1 MTVTVRNIT
10 KKVRRINFSQPK
22 TKKFK
27 CDYDTPAPLAA
38 GLAIKLNVSFETDAL
53 GDFHDYIDIK
63 FDEDKEPYKLY
74 LHAFAP
80 GPDV

>member
-10 KKVRRINFSQPK
+10 KKVRWINFSQPK
-22 TKKFK
+22 TNKFR

-38 GLAIKLNVSFETDAL
+38 GLAIKLNVSFETDSL
-53 GDFHDYIDIK
+53 GDFHDVIEIQS
-63 FDEDKEPYKLY
+63 DEFKEPYKLY

-80 GPDV
+80 GPDI